1 MDMSEMLANEN
12 EIFYRV
18 SGPQAQAGGCPT
30 TNCVGMTAF
39 LVVAAVQLSLMLA
52 YTLYK

>member
-1 MDMSEMLANEN
+1 MSEALANE
-12 EIFYRV
+12 IVHRV
-18 SGPQAQAGGCPT
+18 AHPQAQAGGCPT
-30 TNCVGMTAF
+30 TNCIGMTAF